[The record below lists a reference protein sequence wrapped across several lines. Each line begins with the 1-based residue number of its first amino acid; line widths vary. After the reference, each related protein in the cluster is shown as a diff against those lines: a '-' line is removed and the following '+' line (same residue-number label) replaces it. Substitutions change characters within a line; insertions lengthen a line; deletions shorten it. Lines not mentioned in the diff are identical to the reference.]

1 MIGGVCINIFNISG
15 LPPLARSCYTEA
27 AAAVQ
32 SAVSADGPGRP
43 CCPGEVIHDLEQVV
57 PRARTASMDYSR
69 LFDRVTWHAG
79 GTVPVFYCCCSN
91 DYVACATVRSRF
103 LPSRR
108 WRPQSASPGRTVTLL
123 TADRFTSR
131 PNHVGAVVH
140 STAVLVLVGGAAP
153 DPLHDSAA
161 SSLLLW
167 LRLQLG
173 PRRRWS
179 ASGWC
184 CWWCCCCSRRRSDAV
199 PDDVW
204 EEYICLFVGQLGLDL

>member
-79 GTVPVFYCCCSN
+79 GTVPVFYCVSYLLKQVKSRIN
-91 DYVACATVRSRF
+91 TGPVTVPPVAQVAATVGQPWTNRYIAHGGS
-103 LPSRR
+103 
-108 WRPQSASPGRTVTLL
+108 
-123 TADRFTSR
+123 
-131 PNHVGAVVH
+131 VH
-140 STAVLVLVGGAAP
+140 ITP
-153 DPLHDSAA
+153 YT
-161 SSLLLW
+161 
-167 LRLQLG
+167 
-173 PRRRWS
+173 
-179 ASGWC
+179 C
-184 CWWCCCCSRRRSDAV
+184 CYNILYSV
-199 PDDVW
+199 
-204 EEYICLFVGQLGLDL
+204 YIIYN

>member
-1 MIGGVCINIFNISG
+1 MIGGVCINIYNISG

-69 LFDRVTWHAG
+69 LFDEETWRPRG
-79 GTVPVFYCCCSN
+79 PVLVLDCCFQNKTIKKYSQQ
-91 DYVACATVRSRF
+91 VRSRF

-108 WRPQSASPGRTVTLL
+108 WRPQSASPGRTVTSL

-131 PNHVGAVVH
+131 PIHVFAVVQ
-140 STAVLVLVGGAAP
+140 VLLLVGRGGAP
-153 DPLHDSAA
+153 T
-161 SSLLLW
+161 SSTI
-167 LRLQLG
+167 R
-173 PRRRWS
+173 PRRR
-179 ASGWC
+179 
-184 CWWCCCCSRRRSDAV
+184 CCCGCGSSSVRGGGGPLRDGVVDGVVLFPATFRRRA
-199 PDDVW
+199 
-204 EEYICLFVGQLGLDL
+204 